1 MTKFFRPGDEVV
13 LRYITRHDGRVG
25 MSWPYT
31 VVRDGPE
38 LTALYIPTGATYMQW
53 HTPPGGTRELV
64 GARWRRDVLRLMFP
78 GEAFSIW
85 LFWEGE
91 PRLFTTYYVNFEEP
105 FRRTP
110 IGFDTNDHTLDIL
123 VAPDFAWSWKDRDD
137 FEALVASGHFS
148 EEFGDELRASGERAV
163 QAIESRAAP
172 FSAGWETWMPP
183 AEWPVPKLR
192 PRWRDEPANL
202 WPRREWAYPLAQPV
216 TAQGIGS

>member
-1 MTKFFRPGDEVV
+1 M
-13 LRYITRHDGRVG
+13 
-25 MSWPYT
+25 
-31 VVRDGPE
+31 
-38 LTALYIPTGATYMQW
+38 
-53 HTPPGGTRELV
+53 
-64 GARWRRDVLRLMFP
+64 
-78 GEAFSIW
+78 
-85 LFWEGE
+85 
-91 PRLFTTYYVNFEEP
+91 NFEEP

-172 FSAGWETWMPP
+172 FSDGWETWMPP
-183 AEWPVPKLR
+183 AEWPVPKLH